1 MIDGKQIIKVILA
14 FSFCV
19 IGIIYVVH
27 LDVFGSDVTNSTKK
41 EMTSK
46 DKENK
51 NARKVNQ
58 AFLQAFFTYDDSKEK
73 LVHSKKYLTSEA
85 LDEAFPSQVAKSNAS
100 SVLQDCQSYKNVR
113 GEKVFYLNE
122 LDIESTYDGQTSSYK
137 MILRTVVN
145 KNGKIS
151 NIKVIA
157 TL

>member
-58 AFLQAFFTYDDSKEK
+58 AFLQAFFTYDDSKEI
-73 LVHSKKYLTSEA
+73 VHSKKYLTSEA
-85 LDEAFPSQVAKSNAS
+85 LDEAFPSRVAQSNVS

-122 LDIESTYDGQTSSYK
+122 LVIESTYDGQNSSYK

-151 NIKVIA
+151 DIKVIA

>member
-58 AFLQAFFTYDDSKEK
+58 AFFTYDDSKEK

-85 LDEAFPSQVAKSNAS
+85 LDEAFPSRVAQSNVS

-122 LDIESTYDGQTSSYK
+122 LVIESTYDGQNSSYK

-151 NIKVIA
+151 DIKVIA

>member
-1 MIDGKQIIKVILA
+1 MISGKQIIKLILA

-19 IGIIYVVH
+19 IGIAYVVH
-27 LDVFGSDVTNSTKK
+27 LDVFGSDVTNPSKK
-41 EMTSK
+41 ETTSK
-46 DKENK
+46 NKENK
-51 NARKVNQ
+51 NTRKVNQ

-85 LDEAFPSQVAKSNAS
+85 LDEAFPSQVAQSKVS
-100 SVLQDCQSYKNVR
+100 SVLQDCKSYKNIR

-122 LDIESTYDGQTSSYK
+122 LDIESTYNGQTSSYK

-151 NIKVIA
+151 DIKVIA